1 MTVTSTPRFFGWAN
15 LLNMDPET
23 ASGSCLAPMRML
35 GLTSKMY
42 ITVLTPGG
50 AFVTAVVGYFALK
63 SQTHLNLRMRL
74 HHLERAMVQVSPC
87 WPPYSLHRA
96 Y

>member
-1 MTVTSTPRFFGWAN
+1 
-15 LLNMDPET
+15 MDPET

-50 AFVTAVVGYFALK
+50 ATVTAVVGYFTLK
-63 SQTHLNLRMRL
+63 SLPGLKLRMRP